1 MDSGRQC
8 NVKGSLIS
16 AVEFVSL
23 SVEVGIHTY
32 LERDATGWILAKLTV
47 GKNGFVRRR

>member
-8 NVKGSLIS
+8 NVKGSSIS
-16 AVEFVSL
+16 AIEFVSL

-32 LERDATGWILAKLTV
+32 LGRDSTGWILAKLTV
-47 GKNGFVRRR
+47 RKNWLR